1 MEGNGYFMPLRNSR
15 RYTPYE
21 FDLKM
26 SYNEDRMNRLGK
38 IIDQDIYFTLMSRKK
53 TPNASGENYVVE
65 NNKEYKPLNQNLN
78 AMNFNLKN
86 DIMKK
91 EQLFQNTKK
100 SFI

>member
-26 SYNEDRMNRLGK
+26 SHNEDRMNRLGK

-53 TPNASGENYVVE
+53 TPTVTGRY
-65 NNKEYKPLNQNLN
+65 NLQSVRYP
-78 AMNFNLKN
+78 K
-86 DIMKK
+86 
-91 EQLFQNTKK
+91 TVK
-100 SFI
+100 SKFKYDEF